1 MKPGWVVLFDWD
13 GTLVNSLDIKVRN
26 AGLLFSEA
34 YGVDKQQVEVSYR
47 QHSGIPRR
55 RLFEA
60 ICRDLGLH
68 ALDGAAYHQLSQR
81 FSEMNMTALTDAR
94 TPGLLPEETPAA
106 LRELGDR
113 GYPMYISSAADPQEI
128 HHIVK
133 ALSLETHFEEVMGS
147 SPGFAKGAQH
157 VEHVCQVHHVSA
169 KSVAFIGDDLSDVQI
184 GRSAGVLTIVK
195 AGTHSAECL
204 RAESADYVIESLLEL
219 PALLAQSR
227 DQEDLEQTER
237 L

>member
-1 MKPGWVVLFDWD
+1 MKPCWVVLFDWD

-26 AGLLFSEA
+26 AGLLFRDT

-60 ICRDLGLH
+60 ICRDLGL
-68 ALDGAAYHQLSQR
+68 LGPDDDAYHWLSNR
-81 FSEMNMTALTDAR
+81 FSEMNMAALTDAR
-94 TPGLLPEETPAA
+94 TPGLLPEETLAA
-106 LRELGDR
+106 LRELEDR
-113 GYPMYISSAADPQEI
+113 GYPLYISSAADPQEI

-133 ALSLETHFEEVMGS
+133 ALGLDAHFKEVMGS
-147 SPGFAKGAQH
+147 SPGFSKGTQH
-157 VEHVCQVHHVSA
+157 VEYVCQVHRVSA
-169 KSVAFIGDDLSDVQI
+169 ESVAFIGDDLSDVQI
-184 GRSAGVLTIVK
+184 GRAAGVLTIVK
-195 AGTHSAECL
+195 AGTHSAKRL

-227 DQEDLEQTER
+227 YPEDLDKTGC